1 MGMNERLSTSAFD
14 LETITAVIS
23 PILAEILAIIT
34 PVITI
39 ITPVL
44 AEILAVITPVD
55 AIVHTVVVT
64 SAGTK

>member
-34 PVITI
+34 PV
-39 ITPVL
+39 L